1 MRNNAH
7 NIAHYPFSATDKLL
21 FDANIWLDIYG
32 PQGNP
37 TSWRTQ
43 VYSKALAEA
52 LKAKSVLHIDV
63 LIISEFINRY
73 ARLEFGFLQN
83 QGGTPGDFKTFR
95 NTPAFIPIAQSIT
108 NNLRRILR
116 HCTRTESGFSTCDI
130 QTLLTEYQQGGFDF
144 NDQILTSLCKVQGF
158 AFVTHDADF
167 KDRGLTILSANNRL
181 LNS

>member
-1 MRNNAH
+1 MRNNAYH
-7 NIAHYPFSATDKLL
+7 IVHYPFSATDKLL

-37 TSWRTQ
+37 TFWRTQ
-43 VYSKALAEA
+43 IYSKALVEA
-52 LKAKSVLHIDV
+52 LKAKSVLYIDV
-63 LIISEFINRY
+63 LILSEFINRY

-83 QGGTPGDFKTFR
+83 HAPGDFKTFR

-108 NNLRRILR
+108 NSLRRILR

-130 QTLLTEYQQGGFDF
+130 ETLLTEYQQGGVDF
-144 NDQILTSLCKVQGF
+144 NDQILTALCKTQGF

-167 KDRGLTILSANNRL
+167 KDQGLTILSANKRL
-181 LNS
+181 LKS